1 MATTEAEV
9 RAERKERKR
18 SHWRWTGYL
27 TGAFFLILASL
38 PTAEDREEGAAYA
51 AGAFIG
57 ALAVPLAIAFVLRVV
72 YVKLI
77 RRDGR
82 PIWSPW
88 LVFVAGIIA
97 ILASAGRLSQD

>member
-1 MATTEAEV
+1 VTTAPAEL
-9 RAERKERKR
+9 RKQRKR
-18 SHWRWTGYL
+18 GHWRWTGYL
-27 TGAFFLILASL
+27 TGAFFLIVASL

-51 AGAFIG
+51 TGAFFG
-57 ALAVPLAIAFVLRVV
+57 ALVIPLAIAFVLRVV

-88 LVFVAGIIA
+88 LLVVAGV
-97 ILASAGRLSQD
+97 LAVLAKAGQS